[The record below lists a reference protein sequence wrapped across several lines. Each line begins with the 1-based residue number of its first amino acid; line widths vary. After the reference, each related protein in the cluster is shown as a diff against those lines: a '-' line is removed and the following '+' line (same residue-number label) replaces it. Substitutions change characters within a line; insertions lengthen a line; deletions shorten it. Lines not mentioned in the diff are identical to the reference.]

1 MRHNYDKS
9 KFLEILTEN
18 PFIIF
23 ACKKTGISR
32 ATIYRWIKENPDF
45 KRAIDEAMKSGDSKI
60 GEMAEMGLVKKINE
74 GYFPAIKYRLDH
86 TNSKYIPKRSIYVPP
101 ESEHNYINGRCK
113 GCGRRPA
120 SIEKEEEDNLRK
132 INEELE
138 LLENPKDEEKFMK
151 EIAKEVREKF
161 N

>member
-18 PFIIF
+18 PWISY

-32 ATIYRWIKENPDF
+32 ATIYRWKKENPDF
-45 KRAIDEAMKSGDSKI
+45 KRAIDDAIKSGFLKI
-60 GEMAEMGLVKKINE
+60 GEIAEMGLIKNIND
-74 GYFPAIKYRLDH
+74 GNLNAIKYYLSH
-86 TNSKYIPKRSIYVPP
+86 NNPKYIPKRSIYVLP
-101 ESEHNYINGRCK
+101 ESEHNFINGRCK
-113 GCGRRPA
+113 NCGRRPT
-120 SIEKEEEDNLRK
+120 SIEKEEKENIK
-132 INEELE
+132 EINRELEELTG
-138 LLENPKDEEKFMK
+138 KDEVTFMK